1 LVDPILQRLLKEEIK
16 IALIFFRVTT
26 KISFKELF
34 FRVMLEMHVRR
45 PTAAPQA
52 LVVVHS
58 CVEKKD
64 TALILYVGETNKYI
78 TFIY

>member
-1 LVDPILQRLLKEEIK
+1 LKEEIK
-16 IALIFFRVTT
+16 LALIFFRMTP
-26 KISFKELF
+26 KRNFKELF
-34 FRVMLEMHVRR
+34 FGVMLEMRVRR

-64 TALILYVGETNKYI
+64 TTLILYVGETNKYI